1 MSWAEPVSW
10 WKYTN
15 SIFKTRHFYTP
26 RWSCISD
33 NETLQ
38 AATLFQ
44 LSVCVDL
51 STYVSYLFV
60 CLCVF
65 TLHSCLR
72 SPQDQNN
79 SWESHFCHSSIPL
92 VCCRSALSLTCCP
105 ITHMHTHT
113 HSQPIRGQKRVTFA
127 YLVSRVTRK
136 KLSSG
141 ASIQLGRLLRIIT
154 PPRVFPLLLLR
165 PLCCRKTFT
174 YHFIQMSGC
183 SCTGLVQNKG
193 IRHLP
198 GGVHLLFLG
207 SLWKQ
212 GKDAQHAWGNLSLV
226 NIIDEFISFPS
237 YKWCN
242 KNDCVSIS
250 VIIVKLPIKNKV
262 SDWSWIIQIIQMTPI
277 CWFVFIRIS
286 CHSLQRASLDKKWQK
301 RLSTPGVFPLIGFY
315 QAKRTTRTLDINTVW
330 SPRFIHIRGNSVKSK
345 TGCIFQFFFGGV
357 QVIQVITFCFW
368 ARWS

>member
-1 MSWAEPVSW
+1 MCR
-10 WKYTN
+10 
-15 SIFKTRHFYTP
+15 I
-26 RWSCISD
+26 
-33 NETLQ
+33 
-38 AATLFQ
+38 
-44 LSVCVDL
+44 
-51 STYVSYLFV
+51 
-60 CLCVF
+60 CLCVCV
-65 TLHSCLR
+65 CLR
-72 SPQDQNN
+72 YTAVWGHHRTKITPESPISVTAQFL
-79 SWESHFCHSSIPL
+79 SSAAARLSASLAVLSH
-92 VCCRSALSLTCCP
+92 TC
-105 ITHMHTHT
+105 THT